1 MMRVL
6 LVHNYYQQRGGE
18 DQCFEDEIRVLTNHG
33 IEVDCF
39 SVHNDSIHERSKL
52 SVALGTVWSRDSAVK
67 IRDKIEAFQP
77 DVMHA
82 MNTFPLLSP
91 SILRAAKKK
100 QVAVVQE
107 VANYRFACAGA
118 FLFRDGAVCEQC
130 LHSWMPLAA
139 IRHRC
144 YRNSLAG
151 SVTLATSIFLH
162 RMLQTWNRNV
172 DVFLTPSETT
182 RGKMMEFGIESS
194 KIVIKPN
201 ALDLDPGFNAIH
213 EDYLVFVGRLSPEK
227 GLAVLLKAWR
237 LNPHFPKLKIIGDG
251 PDSHLVQSAA
261 ANDPRIEWLGKRPLV
276 ELLNTVGNASYLVMP
291 SVWHEAFGR
300 TTIEAFAK
308 GTPVIGSRIGGTA
321 EIITHGVNGFLC
333 EPNDPKSLG
342 DTVSHAI
349 SLSSQDLGNMRLSA
363 RNCFEEKYTAK
374 ANLQGLLAAYQTAIS
389 HAKK

>member
-33 IEVDCF
+33 IEVECF
-39 SVHNDSIHERSKL
+39 SVHNDSIQERNKL
-52 SVALGTVWSRDSAVK
+52 GVAFGTVWSRDSAKK
-67 IRDKIEAFQP
+67 IRERIDSFQP

-91 SILRAAKKK
+91 SILRAAKKRS
-100 QVAVVQE
+100 VAVVQE

-151 SVTLATSIFLH
+151 SATLATSIFLH
-162 RMLQTWNRNV
+162 RIMQTWNRNV
-172 DVFLTPSETT
+172 DVFLTPSQTT
-182 RGKMMEFGIESS
+182 RGKMVEFGIDSS

-201 ALDLDPGFNAIH
+201 ALDIDPGFNATH
-213 EDYLVFVGRLSPEK
+213 EAYLVFVGRLSPEK
-227 GLAVLLKAWR
+227 GLSVLLKTWSM
-237 LNPHFPKLKIIGDG
+237 NPHFPKLKIIGDG
-251 PDSHLVQSAA
+251 PDAHLVQAA
-261 ANDPRIEWLGKRPLV
+261 AALDSRIEWLGKRPLA
-276 ELLNTVGNASYLVMP
+276 ELLNTVGNASFLVMP

-333 EPNDPKSLG
+333 EPNNPQSLG
-342 DTVSHAI
+342 DAI
-349 SLSSQDLGNMRLSA
+349 SNAISISPNDLVKMRLSA
-363 RNCFEEKYTAK
+363 RKCFEANYTSA
-374 ANLQGLLAAYQTAIS
+374 ANLRGLLSAYQMAIS

>member
-18 DQCFEDEIRVLTNHG
+18 DQCFEDEIRVLTSHG
-33 IEVDCF
+33 IQVESF
-39 SVHNDSIHERSKL
+39 SVHNDSIQERNKL
-52 SVALGTVWSRDSAVK
+52 GVALGTVWSRDSARI
-67 IRDKIEAFQP
+67 IRERIDAFQP

-91 SILRAAKKK
+91 SVLRAAKKRG
-100 QVAVVQE
+100 VAVVQE

-139 IRHRC
+139 IQHRC

-151 SVTLATSIFLH
+151 SATLATSIFLH
-162 RMLQTWNRNV
+162 RILHTWNRNV
-172 DVFLTPSETT
+172 DVFLTPSQTT
-182 RGKMMEFGIESS
+182 RGKMIEFGIDSS

-201 ALDLDPGFNAIH
+201 ALDIDPGFSETH

-227 GLAVLLKAWR
+227 GLSVLLKAWSM
-237 LNPHFPKLKIIGDG
+237 NPHFPKLKIIGDG
-251 PDSHLVQSAA
+251 PDAHLVQSAA
-261 ANDPRIEWLGKRPLV
+261 AEDPRIEWLGKRPLT
-276 ELLNTVGNASYLVMP
+276 ELLDTVGKASFLVMP

-321 EIITHGVNGFLC
+321 EIITHGVNGLLC
-333 EPNDPKSLG
+333 EPNNPQSLG
-342 DTVSHAI
+342 DAVSTVI
-349 SLSSQDLGNMRLSA
+349 SLSPNDHMKMRLSA
-363 RNCFEEKYTAK
+363 RKCFEANYTSD
-374 ANLQGLLAAYQTAIS
+374 ANLQGLLSAYHTAIAQ
-389 HAKK
+389 AKK

>member
-33 IEVDCF
+33 IQVESF
-39 SVHNDSIHERSKL
+39 SVHNDSIQERNKL
-52 SVALGTVWSRDSAVK
+52 GVALGTVWSRDSARK
-67 IRDKIEAFQP
+67 IRERIDAFQP

-91 SILRAAKKK
+91 SILRAAQKRG
-100 QVAVVQE
+100 VAVVQE

-118 FLFRDGAVCEQC
+118 FLFRDGAICDQC

-151 SVTLATSIFLH
+151 SATLATSIFLH
-162 RMLQTWNRNV
+162 RILQTWNRNV
-172 DVFLTPSETT
+172 DVFLTPSQTT
-182 RGKMMEFGIESS
+182 RGKMIEFGIDSS

-201 ALDLDPGFNAIH
+201 ALDVDPGFSETH

-227 GLAVLLKAWR
+227 GLSVLLKAWSM
-237 LNPHFPKLKIIGDG
+237 NPHFPKLKIVGDG
-251 PDSHLVQSAA
+251 PDAHLVQSAA
-261 ANDPRIEWLGKRPLV
+261 ATDPRIEWLGKRPLV
-276 ELLNTVGNASYLVMP
+276 ELLDTVGKASFLVMP

-321 EIITHGVNGFLC
+321 EIITHGVNGLLC
-333 EPNDPKSLG
+333 EPNNPQSLG
-342 DTVSHAI
+342 DAI
-349 SLSSQDLGNMRLSA
+349 STAISISPQDLVKMRLSA
-363 RNCFEEKYTAK
+363 RKCFEANYTSD
-374 ANLQGLLAAYQTAIS
+374 ANLHGLLSAYKTAIAQ
-389 HAKK
+389 AKK